1 MKFNTLVIALFGL
14 VGVASSAWAKSEM
27 RWVAAEEKGFRYAD
41 LSGIEVTA
49 PYKIVTD
56 GIGVAPGVV
65 LVSPAIAAPKF
76 VLSLELPADSRNVA
90 VWYKGRKT
98 DSLLFLFQD
107 DSGTFSL
114 REETTE
120 GLSQPY
126 LAKGTYYDAVFD
138 GWSLRQV
145 RLRGGHSGLKLMCVN
160 VTGSSERGERTLFGP
175 RVGTGSLPQEATWV
189 WKLKDFLYT
198 KPSSITWTAVNYYEY
213 GYDRPAQLKSWIWNG
228 LLNTSSISKVKAVV
242 RSTLNDV
249 IWQSGD
255 FDKKSDVALELP
267 RLPEGTYFLELS
279 GHDTQGAPGGE
290 CRLVYQVLRDD
301 SGGRPV
307 NAPLSAAS
315 VSKLAIPSLKKTT
328 ADSAKPDINVY
339 SLSWMTTHFDP
350 AQEKR
355 LPTTSL
361 PALADWS
368 KSAGMTPGFL
378 IGWNEFEPTPGQY
391 QWNLL
396 DGLLAFSRKNGQS
409 AWLGIGFAG
418 DTLPDWLW
426 FEELMDQNQKTI
438 QASYHYVTPF
448 GPRFTQAHQ
457 ILLRELI
464 GHYRG
469 NPDVGGY
476 LVYAG
481 PSEGFLTDT
490 PPSICDYSP
499 AARLAFR
506 IYLQKIYIAK
516 LESLNASWGTSYK
529 SWQEVQPPQ
538 PDWTCK
544 WETSAAWMDFHRFK
558 ADFVVDRMSELTT
571 LARKADPQRPMM
583 AYGKEGF
590 GSTGRLAKVF
600 AASQFRYSNGGGET
614 QSSYIQTC
622 IMRNHGVAAN
632 PEGHYVMPNIG
643 SVAMVIAN
651 SVWAGTFEGQNIM
664 WGLVWAKQ
672 KHEGVAEYQ
681 EMAKWTAGLAAHQ
694 EELNRSRAL
703 QPWAAYFDGIQ
714 SMLQARSFRTAL
726 YPEVSE
732 LMQAAGEGMHNLCSW
747 VDDDS
752 SLAAMQAYRL
762 LVDSSSHVLQ
772 PQSLD
777 TLLAY
782 VRSGGIFLA
791 STETARYLTG
801 NAEEAHAL
809 VKALGGR
816 VAEELS
822 RGNVSDSTGELTV
835 KRLDRVEWDSASGA
849 KIEKSDGQGR
859 PLLWSI
865 PFGKGKVLLAC
876 GQIHFGKS
884 IRYLQRA
891 VNETVGSP
899 ITYRVE
905 GRQVM
910 MRPLCS
916 DKADYLPFVLS
927 PNDRELN
934 HSFAELNAEGKRQV
948 TVSGIAP
955 VVREVTE
962 VITGQSLPVKQGIV
976 SGEFVPGLI
985 YILKVP
991 RLSD

>member
-1 MKFNTLVIALFGL
+1 MKFYTLMFVVIGWAGM
-14 VGVASSAWAKSEM
+14 ASSGLTKNEM
-27 RWVAAEEKGFRYAD
+27 RWIAADEKGFRYAD
-41 LSGIEVTA
+41 LSALEVSP
-49 PYKIVTD
+49 PYKTVAD
-56 GIGVAPGVV
+56 GIGIAPGTV
-65 LVSPAIAAPKF
+65 LVSPSIPAPKF
-76 VLSLELPADSRNVA
+76 VLNMDLPADNRNVA

-98 DSLLFLFQD
+98 DALLFLFRD
-107 DSGTFSL
+107 ESGTFSL
-114 REETTE
+114 REETSE
-120 GLSQPY
+120 GRSQPY
-126 LAKGTYYDAVFD
+126 LAKGAYYDAVFN

-145 RLRGGHSGLKLMCVN
+145 RLNREHAGLKLVGVH
-160 VTGSSERGERTLFGP
+160 VTGSSERGERALFGP
-175 RVGTGSLPQEATWV
+175 RVGNGSLPSEAAWV
-189 WKLKDFLYT
+189 WKLKDFLYV

-213 GYDRPAQLKSWIWNG
+213 GYDRPALLKSWIWNG
-228 LLNTSSISKVKAVV
+228 MLNTASIVKVKAVV
-242 RSTLNDV
+242 RSMSNDV
-249 IWQSGD
+249 MWQSGD
-255 FDKKSDVALELP
+255 FEKKSGAALELP

-279 GHDTQGAPGGE
+279 GYDAQGAPGGE
-290 CRLVYQVLRDD
+290 SRLVYQVLRDD

-307 NAPLSAAS
+307 NAPLSAATASKS
-315 VSKLAIPSLKKTT
+315 VSPSSKKNT
-328 ADSAKPDINVY
+328 ADSAKPDLNIY
-339 SLSWMTTHFDP
+339 SLNWMVTHFDA

-361 PALADWS
+361 PVLADWS

-378 IGWNEFEPTPGQY
+378 IGWDEFEPTPGNF

-396 DGLLAFSRKNGQS
+396 DGLLALSRKNGQA
-409 AWLGIGFAG
+409 AWLGIGFTG
-418 DTLPDWLW
+418 DKLPEWLW

-448 GPRFTQAHQ
+448 GPQFTKAHQ

-499 AARLAFR
+499 AARQAFR
-506 IYLQKIYIAK
+506 AYLQKIYSSK
-516 LESLNASWGTSYK
+516 LESLNASWGSSYK
-529 SWQEVQPPQ
+529 SWSEVQPPQ
-538 PDWTCK
+538 PDWTRK
-544 WETSAAWMDFHRFK
+544 WETSTAWMDFHNFK

-571 LARKADPQRPMM
+571 LSREADPNRPMM

-600 AASQFRYSNGGGET
+600 AASQFRYTNGGGET
-614 QSSYIQTC
+614 QASYIQTC

-681 EMAKWTAGLAAHQ
+681 EIAKWTAGLAAHQ

-752 SLAAMQAYRL
+752 SLRAMQSFRL
-762 LVDSSSHVLQ
+762 IVDSSSHVLQ
-772 PQSLD
+772 QQSLD

-782 VRSGGIFLA
+782 VRGGGTFLA
-791 STETARYLTG
+791 STETARFLAG
-801 NAEEAHAL
+801 NAKEAHAL

-816 VAEELS
+816 IVEEIS
-822 RGNVSDSTGELTV
+822 SGSTSDSTGELTV
-835 KRLDRVEWDSASGA
+835 KRVDRVEWSPASGA
-849 KIEKSDGQGR
+849 TLEKSDEQGR

-865 PFGKGKVLLAC
+865 PVGKGKVLVAC
-876 GQIHFGKS
+876 GQINFVKS
-884 IRYLQRA
+884 ARYLQRI
-891 VNETVGSP
+891 VNETVGNP
-899 ITYRVE
+899 IAYRVE
-905 GRQVM
+905 ARQVTV
-910 MRPLCS
+910 RPLCS

-927 PNDRELN
+927 TSDRELN
-934 HSFAELNAEGKRQV
+934 HTFVELNAQGKRQV
-948 TVSGIAP
+948 TVSGVPATI
-955 VVREVTE
+955 REVTE
-962 VITGQSLPVKQGIV
+962 IITGQTLPVKQGVV

-985 YILKVP
+985 YILKIP
-991 RLSD
+991 RVAE